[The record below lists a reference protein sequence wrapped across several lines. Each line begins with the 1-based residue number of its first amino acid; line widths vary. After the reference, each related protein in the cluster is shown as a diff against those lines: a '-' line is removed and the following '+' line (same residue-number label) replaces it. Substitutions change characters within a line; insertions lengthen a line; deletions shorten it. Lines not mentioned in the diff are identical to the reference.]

1 LTPATR
7 LHRKVYSVQFKLQN
21 VGMLTG
27 AEIPQLY
34 LSFPASTNSPPRV
47 LRGFDSVL
55 LTAGETQD
63 VEFKLSR
70 YDLSIWNVEQQAWV
84 APEAGATIGVHVGA
98 SSRDLRLQGTITL

>member
-1 LTPATR
+1 
-7 LHRKVYSVQFKLQN
+7 
-21 VGMLTG
+21 MLTG